1 MPIDG
6 LVVGVN
12 ILGANR
18 DVRRFNTF
26 YDDGEQIN
34 ALLLNFPHFSKEA
47 REVIEPV
54 VQASKKCNEIRQTRN
69 LMMMIFV
76 TYWKF
81 FFLDLMN
88 C

>member
-1 MPIDG
+1 MLYFYCELMIRC
-6 LVVGVN
+6 LLMVWYLVGVN

-54 VQASKKCNEIRQTRN
+54 LQASKNAMK
-69 LMMMIFV
+69 
-76 TYWKF
+76 
-81 FFLDLMN
+81 LDKLVI
-88 C
+88 